1 MKTKIESQK
10 KFIVLNGAGNAMQLH
25 SSPNPTSFIVKMQ
38 NWKYASRFES
48 VELAIEKMPIDKNGK
63 KRGRVVDVITMAIVA
78 ENALMFQ
85 APKNQLFPICNF

>member
-1 MKTKIESQK
+1 
-10 KFIVLNGAGNAMQLH
+10 
-25 SSPNPTSFIVKMQ
+25 
-38 NWKYASRFES
+38 
-48 VELAIEKMPIDKNGK
+48 MPIDKNGK